1 MEKLYIV
8 FDKIPS
14 KSSGGLV
21 ATYIRLVELLKK
33 DYDIEIISFFD
44 TNQEDKDQFR
54 NNKINIVSKRNID
67 LQFFKLFSYLKK
79 GKIKKFIYAI
89 FSGVYYFGYIPLAKT
104 KTKILINE
112 KDKVIVSSPS
122 AAIFMS
128 KKVDFILELHIRYEY
143 FFGKN
148 LLGRMQ
154 SGLMTKPKLMLF
166 RSQIDAKKAQKL
178 SNYNA
183 SYIYN
188 FYDNRDIKL
197 NTSLVDRKNKIIFLG
212 RLESQK
218 NPDKLLRV
226 ASYLKKLNDT
236 FILDIYGTGSMK
248 EHIERKIRD
257 LDLENNVYM
266 KGFITDKNIYQK
278 YSLLIMTSRD
288 EGFPLTVIE
297 AKANATPTVTNIWGD
312 AVYETVKDG
321 VDGFIIDEEK
331 EMANKIAEILNNDDL
346 LKKLSN
352 NSLKEY
358 ERFSPQS
365 AHENW
370 LKILNDFK

>member
-14 KSSGGLV
+14 KTSGGLV
-21 ATYIRLVELLKK
+21 TTYIRLVELLKK
-33 DYDIEIISFFD
+33 DYKIEIISFFD
-44 TNQEDKDQFR
+44 TNQEDKDQFK
-54 NNKINIVSKRNID
+54 NNKINIMSKHNID
-67 LQFFKLFSYLKK
+67 LQFFKLFSYLKE

-89 FSGVYYFGYIPLAKT
+89 FSGIYYFGYIPFAKI
-104 KTKILINE
+104 KTRKLINE

-128 KKVDFILELHIRYEY
+128 KKLDFILELHVKYEY

-154 SGLMTKPKLMLF
+154 SSLMTKPKLMLF
-166 RSQIDAKKAQKL
+166 RSQSDAKKARDL

-188 FYDNRDIKL
+188 FYDNKDIKL
-197 NTSLVDRKNKIIFLG
+197 NTPLAERKNKIIYLG
-212 RLESQK
+212 RLEAQK
-218 NPDKLLRV
+218 DPDKLLRV
-226 ASYLKKLNDT
+226 ASYLKKINDT

-248 EHIERKIRD
+248 EHIERKIRE
-257 LDLENNVYM
+257 LNLENNVYM

-278 YSLLIMTSRD
+278 YSSLIITSKD
-288 EGFPLTVIE
+288 EGFPLTIIE
-297 AKANATPTVTNIWGD
+297 AKANATPTITNIWGD

-321 VDGFIIDEEK
+321 VDGFIIDDEK
-331 EMANKIAEILNNDDL
+331 EMANKIAGILNNNEL
-346 LKKLSN
+346 LEKLSN

-358 ERFSPQS
+358 ERFSPYS
-365 AHENW
+365 AHDNW
-370 LKILNDFK
+370 LKILNDFR

>member
-14 KSSGGLV
+14 KTSGGLV
-21 ATYIRLVELLKK
+21 TTYIRLVELLKK
-33 DYDIEIISFFD
+33 DYKIEIISFFD
-44 TNQEDKDQFR
+44 TNQEDKDQFK
-54 NNKINIVSKRNID
+54 NNKINIMSKHNID
-67 LQFFKLFSYLKK
+67 LQFFKLFSYLKE

-89 FSGVYYFGYIPLAKT
+89 FSGIYYFGYIPFAKI
-104 KTKILINE
+104 KTRKLINE

-128 KKVDFILELHIRYEY
+128 KKLDFILELHVKYEY

-154 SGLMTKPKLMLF
+154 SSLMTKPKLMLF
-166 RSQIDAKKAQKL
+166 RSQSDAKKARDL

-188 FYDNRDIKL
+188 FYDNKDIKL
-197 NTSLVDRKNKIIFLG
+197 NTPLAERKNKIIYLG
-212 RLESQK
+212 RLEAQK
-218 NPDKLLRV
+218 DPDKLLRV
-226 ASYLKKLNDT
+226 ASYLKKINDT

-248 EHIERKIRD
+248 EHIERKIRE
-257 LDLENNVYM
+257 LNLENNVYM

-278 YSLLIMTSRD
+278 YSSLIITSKD
-288 EGFPLTVIE
+288 EGFPLTIIE
-297 AKANATPTVTNIWGD
+297 AKANATPTITNIWGD

-321 VDGFIIDEEK
+321 VDGFIIDDEK
-331 EMANKIAEILNNDDL
+331 EMANKIAGVLNNNDL
-346 LKKLSN
+346 LEKLSN

-358 ERFSPQS
+358 ERFSPYS
-365 AHENW
+365 AHDNW
-370 LKILNDFK
+370 LKILNDFR